1 MKAIAKAAQ
10 EFADAFEVRHRDNGQ
25 AFHCLKDGTPQWIS
39 DAVYRAHE
47 NGDLMP
53 NDWTYRLVGN
63 IALEMAE
70 RMNGGFWDDDYT
82 ALDEIADYVTPS
94 YNHEALDW
102 LASHAFRVHRV
113 DELIK
118 NDGFPESG
126 LISAIIEAIR
136 LEALQI
142 GDFILD
148 AVKERAEELEL
159 AE

>member
-1 MKAIAKAAQ
+1 MNALAKAAQ
-10 EFADAFEVRHRDNGQ
+10 EFVNAFEVRHRDNGQ

-47 NGDLMP
+47 DGDLMP

-118 NDGFPESG
+118 NDGFPEPG